1 MSEIPVHSRPRRL
14 VDWINPTG
22 ARKVHSL
29 IDKVYQRKNLEMA
42 WEMVKA
48 NRGSGGV
55 DGQSL
60 EGFAAQL
67 DQQLDRLQTRTEG
80 GCLPAS
86 TGAAGTDPEGGKA
99 GRVSHVG
106 NPDDLR
112 PGMPAG
118 VAQSVGTDLRAGVR

>member
-1 MSEIPVHSRPRRL
+1 MDR
-14 VDWINPTG
+14 INPTG

-29 IDKVYQRKNLEMA
+29 IDKVYRRKNLETA

-67 DQQLDRLQTRTEG
+67 ERQLDRLRSE
-80 GCLPAS
+80 LKE
-86 TGAAGTDPEGGKA
+86 DVY
-99 GRVSHVG
+99 RH
-106 NPDDLR
+106 
-112 PGMPAG
+112 
-118 VAQSVGTDLRAGVR
+118 